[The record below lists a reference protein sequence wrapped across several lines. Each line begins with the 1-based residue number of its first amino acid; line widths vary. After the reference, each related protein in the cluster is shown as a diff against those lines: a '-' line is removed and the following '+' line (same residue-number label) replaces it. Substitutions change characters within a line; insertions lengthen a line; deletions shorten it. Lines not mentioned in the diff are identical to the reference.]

1 VSRLKKRFRPHTLR
15 GAEFARVCLHAAA
28 ASICVQWRGVGEAA
42 WPVRL
47 NERSAAMLTGA
58 RAIKVK
64 VALSETG
71 ACVGGQLCCLQNR
84 KLQVHVSVHYCHW
97 LLASSCVGST
107 RTTKKFFLEYGGATP

>member
-1 VSRLKKRFRPHTLR
+1 VSRLKQRFRPHTSR

-42 WPVRL
+42 WPIRL
-47 NERSAAMLTGA
+47 NERSAAMLAGA

-71 ACVGGQLCCLQNR
+71 TCVGRQLCCLQNR
-84 KLQVHVSVHYCHW
+84 KVQVHVSVQP
-97 LLASSCVGST
+97 LANAASPSYATVT
-107 RTTKKFFLEYGGATP
+107 LFGANQLA